1 MEGSDLIIE
10 AVFENVDLKDK
21 VTKETEAVLGEDK
34 IYGSN
39 TSTIPISLLAKSSKR
54 PQNFIGIHFFSPV
67 DKMPLVEIIR
77 ASTSTPAKSIGR
89 PELGTLKVGS
99 PGDAVVI
106 SIEDGKFEYRDVTDE
121 VFLGKQ
127 RMVAE
132 KVVVGGEIWKEREL

>member
-1 MEGSDLIIE
+1 MLEKEFLPDTISSDVHQVSIDGPAFDIL
-10 AVFENVDLKDK
+10 
-21 VTKETEAVLGEDK
+21 VTMSKFLCLG
-34 IYGSN
+34 
-39 TSTIPISLLAKSSKR
+39 
-54 PQNFIGIHFFSPV
+54 
-67 DKMPLVEIIR
+67 MPLVDIIR

-89 PELGTLKVGS
+89 PELGNLKVGS

-106 SIEDGKFEYRDVTDE
+106 SIEDGQFEYRDVTDE